1 MSNSRRVYTIREG
14 IRPMDITKQGTCK
27 AARCGETR
35 YFKERIIMSSL
46 CDKELV
52 NAVCRAG

>member
-1 MSNSRRVYTIREG
+1 MN
-14 IRPMDITKQGTCK
+14 ITKQETCK
-27 AARCGETR
+27 AVRCGETR